1 MPTRF
6 ARAARF
12 AARYRGPLAA
22 AVLLLVTA
30 VALEAVHRLLA
41 QVQLGHVRAAFHGF
55 AAWQVTAA
63 LAFTAGSYFALT
75 LYDMLALRVIG
86 RTVRYRIAA
95 LASFTSYTLSHNL
108 GLSLIT
114 GGSARYRIYTAAGLS
129 GSDVARIIANATLT
143 FWSGIAALA
152 GLGLATRPVPLA
164 VAGFV
169 IGIGV
174 QRAIGVVLLLGIA
187 ALIALA
193 GRRRSLSLFG
203 WTVPLPSRRTA
214 IAMILVSSCDIA
226 MASAALFV
234 LVPGLAWGG
243 FPAFFVG
250 YALAIVIAALSHAPG
265 GIGVF
270 EAVILLALPQV
281 DRAGLAAALLVY
293 RGCYYLL
300 PLLISAAIM
309 AFREGRRLHGPIDR
323 FAADLRLV
331 GEGIA
336 PVFIGALVFVGGVM
350 LLVSGALPAVPGRLH
365 DLSEVVP
372 LPFIEASH
380 IAASLVGTLLLLLAP
395 GLYRRLDGAFI
406 ATRALLAAGAVF
418 SLVKGIDYEE
428 AAVLLAVLALLQW
441 SRRAFYRR
449 TAFTGDLLSP
459 GWLVASGTAILIA
472 LWIGFFAYKHI
483 EYRSD
488 LWWDFALRS
497 DASRFLRASL
507 AVAVLAVFVLLRW
520 LLAPARPA
528 ASATLSADVARRA
541 LAAADHA
548 DAMLAFTGDKRF
560 VVAETGDAFLAY
572 QVQGRSWIA
581 MGDPV
586 GPRSSWPDLM
596 WRLRD
601 MADAAQGR
609 LLFYQIGPEALPV
622 AIDLGF
628 VLVKYGEEARV
639 PLADFSLV
647 GPHAKS
653 LRHAE
658 RRADK
663 AGAGFAIVPAV
674 DVPDLLPELAAVS
687 DAWLAEKGR
696 SEKAFSLGRFDPDY
710 LARFDCAVVREGG
723 RIVAFANIWA
733 TPNKAELS
741 VDLMRHVG
749 GLSYSAMDLL
759 FARLMLWGRDNGYE
773 RFLLGLAPLSGLD
786 VRRLAPLWAQ
796 AGNLVYRRGEGLYGF
811 EGLRFYKQKF
821 QPEWLPRYIAANGD
835 IALARGLFDLNR
847 LIAGGRGSAA
857 RSPECCDPLPLGQDF
872 FGQDFS
878 LASPPVSLQGG
889 VSAIRS

>member
-1 MPTRF
+1 MPSRRARITRF
-6 ARAARF
+6 VTRH
-12 AARYRGPLAA
+12 RGPLAA
-22 AVLLLVTA
+22 AALLLVTA
-30 VALEAVHRLLA
+30 LALEAVHRLLA
-41 QVQLGHVRAAFHGF
+41 EVQIDHVRAALAQFGL
-55 AAWQVTAA
+55 WQVAAA
-63 LAFTAGSYFALT
+63 LAFTAGSYVALT
-75 LYDMLALRVIG
+75 FYDVLALRVIG
-86 RTVRYRIAA
+86 RRLRYRVAA

-108 GLSLIT
+108 GLSLLT

-143 FWSGIAALA
+143 FWSGISALA
-152 GLGLATRPVPLA
+152 GLGLVTRPVALVLA
-164 VAGFV
+164 GVT
-169 IGIGV
+169 IGENV
-174 QRAIGVVLLLGIA
+174 QRGVGAALLLAIA
-187 ALIALA
+187 ALVMLA
-193 GRRRSLSLFG
+193 GRRRSVSLFG
-203 WTVPLPSRRTA
+203 WTIPLPGRRMA
-214 IAMILVSSCDIA
+214 LAMILVSACDVA

-234 LVPGLAWGG
+234 LVPGLTWGG

-281 DRAGLAAALLVY
+281 DRAQLAAALLLY
-293 RGCYYLL
+293 RACYYLL
-300 PLLISAAIM
+300 PLLLSATIM
-309 AFREGRRLHGPIDR
+309 ALREGRRLRGPIDR
-323 FAADLRLV
+323 LAADLRPV

-336 PVFIGALVFVGGVM
+336 PVLIGALVFVGGAM

-365 DLSEVVP
+365 DLAEVVP

-380 IAASLVGTLLLLLAP
+380 IAASLVGTLLLFLAP

-406 ATRALLAAGAVF
+406 ATRALLAAGVVF

-428 AAVLLAVLALLQW
+428 AAVLLGVLALLQW

-449 TAFTGDLLSP
+449 TALTGDLLSP

-472 LWIGFFAYKHI
+472 LWIGFFAFKHV
-483 EYRSD
+483 EYRHD
-488 LWWDFALRS
+488 LWWDFALRG

-507 AVAVLAVFVLLRW
+507 AVAVLAIFVLLRR
-520 LLAPARPA
+520 LLAPVRPSLA
-528 ASATLSADVARRA
+528 ATISADVVRTA
-541 LAAADHA
+541 LEATDNA

-560 VVAETGDAFLAY
+560 VVTDAGDGFLAY

-586 GPRSSWPDLM
+586 GPRSCWSDLM

-609 LLFYQIGPEALPV
+609 LVFYQIGPDAVPI

-639 PLADFSLV
+639 PLRRFSLA

-658 RRADK
+658 RRAEK
-663 AGAGFAIVPAV
+663 AGASFAIVPAA
-674 DVPDLLPELAAVS
+674 DVPALMPELAAVS

-696 SEKAFSLGRFDPDY
+696 AEKAFSLGRFDPDY
-710 LARFDCAVVREGG
+710 LARFDCAVVRENE

-733 TPNKAELS
+733 TPNRAELS
-741 VDLMRHVG
+741 VDLMRHVE

-759 FARLMLWGRDNGYE
+759 FARLMGWARDQGFE
-773 RFLLGLAPLSGLD
+773 SFGLGLAPLSGLD

-811 EGLRFYKQKF
+811 EGLRFYKQKY
-821 QPEWLPRYIAANGD
+821 QPEWRPRYIAANGD

-847 LIAGGRGSAA
+847 LIAGGRSSVA
-857 RSPECCDPLPLGQDF
+857 RAPGCCDPLPMDM
-872 FGQDFS
+872 DFS
-878 LASPPVSLQGG
+878 LASPPVKSQGEPG
-889 VSAIRS
+889 SIRS